1 MSDTPDT
8 ASHHE
13 PENEIVAAAAAA
25 KARAEAAARTVAEKT
40 KRWPLAKIGLAA
52 SIGSA
57 AIAAAVLY
65 SNRDDTGSKK

>member
-1 MSDTPDT
+1 MSDTADT
-8 ASHHE
+8 AAPHE

-25 KARAEAAARTVAEKT
+25 KARADAASHALAEKA

-52 SIGSA
+52 GIGSA